1 MINLQHYPLMS
12 ILGCGYARST
22 KKNMQTLHFAIPV
35 KEKFKYTS
43 WYEKQTCEHCMA
55 ITIAQLT
62 GKHLALRNKTIVHEL
77 VLGCLF
83 SFPFKVP
90 FEDMSHINACEELK
104 LV

>member
-1 MINLQHYPLMS
+1 
-12 ILGCGYARST
+12 
-22 KKNMQTLHFAIPV
+22 MQTLHG
-35 KEKFKYTS
+35 
-43 WYEKQTCEHCMA
+43 H

-62 GKHLALRNKTIVHEL
+62 GRHLALRNKTIVHEL

-90 FEDMSHINACEELK
+90 FEDMSHINACEEVK